1 MIDGLFTGI
10 NSYKADGIPG
20 SSAQDNR
27 RSNVVFYGVPE
38 SPHKTSKL
46 DHQKHELGII
56 VNTLSGIDSSITLA
70 SIKDIYRL
78 GKFKPDS
85 VRSRPILVKFLRNL
99 DATMVLSSKLSITS
113 FEISIKPDMTYE
125 ERKTEMLLLKERRNL
140 INQGIERRFIRLR
153 GNSL

>member
-78 GKFKPDS
+78 VS
-85 VRSRPILVKFLRNL
+85 L
-99 DATMVLSSKLSITS
+99 
-113 FEISIKPDMTYE
+113 
-125 ERKTEMLLLKERRNL
+125 NL
-140 INQGIERRFIRLR
+140 IVNFPVQFWLNFSEI
-153 GNSL
+153 